1 MQHCGYLRCIAFSAS
16 LESIIWGPDS
26 YPVGTGGP
34 TAAALHSCGRT
45 SPALCCPATG
55 WGSGTAGAPV
65 STRAQGG
72 HPAIPR
78 DFSPAGRSPWGQSD
92 GCHPPSRATSVLLWP
107 HLRLSL
113 SLQPC
118 KQAAA
123 LLSLELPKDHRDVLS
138 QVRQAGAGGPHICP
152 EPLRTL
158 YFYFT
163 GAARRQ
169 PAAPRGGHLRKS
181 RPAHGARVTAQGQTA
196 ERTTRRGGGAEL
208 REPDPGSRLSRM

>member
-1 MQHCGYLRCIAFSAS
+1 MGTCDASRSLPAWSQSFGAQTLILWALGAEQQQLCILVAAPAQPCAAQQQGVGLRDRGSAS
-16 LESIIWGPDS
+16 QHQ
-26 YPVGTGGP
+26 GTG
-34 TAAALHSCGRT
+34 R
-45 SPALCCPATG
+45 
-55 WGSGTAGAPV
+55 AP
-65 STRAQGG
+65 G
-72 HPAIPR
+72 HPQGLLTCRKKPLGTVR
-78 DFSPAGRSPWGQSD
+78 RVS
-92 GCHPPSRATSVLLWP
+92 PPSRATSVLLWP

-169 PAAPRGGHLRKS
+169 PTAPHGGHLRKS
-181 RPAHGARVTAQGQTA
+181 RPAHDARVTAQGQTA

>member
-1 MQHCGYLRCIAFSAS
+1 MLPSNRGMGLRDRRSAS
-16 LESIIWGPDS
+16 QHQ
-26 YPVGTGGP
+26 GTE
-34 TAAALHSCGRT
+34 R
-45 SPALCCPATG
+45 
-55 WGSGTAGAPV
+55 AP
-65 STRAQGG
+65 G
-72 HPAIPR
+72 HPQGLLTCRKKPLGTVR
-78 DFSPAGRSPWGQSD
+78 LVS
-92 GCHPPSRATSVLLWP
+92 PPSRATSVLLWP

-152 EPLRTL
+152 DPLRTL

-169 PAAPRGGHLRKS
+169 PTAPHGGHLRES
-181 RPAHGARVTAQGQTA
+181 RPAHDARVTAQGQTA
-196 ERTTRRGGGAEL
+196 ERTDQGRRRG
-208 REPDPGSRLSRM
+208 

>member
-1 MQHCGYLRCIAFSAS
+1 MHRIFCQPGVNHLGPRLLSCGH
-16 LESIIWGPDS
+16 WGPNS
-26 YPVGTGGP
+26 SSSAFLWPHQPSPVLP
-34 TAAALHSCGRT
+34 SNR
-45 SPALCCPATG
+45 G
-55 WGSGTAGAPV
+55 WGSGTSGAPV

-169 PAAPRGGHLRKS
+169 PVAPRGGHLRKS

-196 ERTTRRGGGAEL
+196 ERTTRIGGGAEL
-208 REPDPGSRLSRM
+208 REPDPGSRLRRM